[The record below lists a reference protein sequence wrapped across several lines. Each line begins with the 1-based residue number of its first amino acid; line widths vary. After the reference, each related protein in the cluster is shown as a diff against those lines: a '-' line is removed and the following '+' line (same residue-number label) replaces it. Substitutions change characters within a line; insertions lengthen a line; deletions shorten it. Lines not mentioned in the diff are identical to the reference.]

1 MGAEAATLE
10 WWTAGSP
17 HGQAKA
23 ADSEVGS
30 VRHREVLAVSGIF
43 TSVQS
48 LSRVRLFAT
57 P

>member
-17 HGQAKA
+17 HGQGKA